1 VQSAGGAIYLRASEP
16 IPPTRL
22 QLQDVESGALILL
35 DIAAEPAKAA
45 RRRWSPCASSR
56 RACARRATAARQQR
70 PRLTTT
76 RSDAASWPARETPV
90 AVVLTRYAAQNL
102 YAPLRTVEPVAG
114 IGRVNLRRDLRWTP
128 CCRHCRCAR
137 ALAAWRLEDQWVTA
151 VRLTNTSGAGST
163 STRARCRAT
172 SWRRPSSTNLGPAG
186 TRRRHHGGLPRHPWP
201 RPGRVAAA
209 GAQARSTRR
218 EPAAAAAG
226 PAEGG
231 PR

>member
-1 VQSAGGAIYLRASEP
+1 
-16 IPPTRL
+16 
-22 QLQDVESGALILL
+22 
-35 DIAAEPAKAA
+35 
-45 RRRWSPCASSR
+45 
-56 RACARRATAARQQR
+56 
-70 PRLTTT
+70 
-76 RSDAASWPARETPV
+76 V

-128 CCRHCRCAR
+128 CCRRCRCTR

-186 TRRRHHGGLPRHPWP
+186 TPADTTVVYLVTAATAWPSRCCRR
-201 RPGRVAAA
+201 
-209 GAQARSTRR
+209 S
-218 EPAAAAAG
+218 G
-226 PAEGG
+226 PIDAT
-231 PR
+231 